1 MAPLTFIFMNN
12 ISQIEEI
19 RKKQLAF
26 FSEGKTRDLDF
37 RKDALRRLRES
48 VGRHEEDIYRALNS
62 DLGKS
67 VFEAYATETGIVLHE
82 IGTLLHN
89 LSWWARHEAVVTPLF
104 ALPSKSMIVPE
115 PFGRVLIISPWNYPF
130 QLPMVP
136 LAGAIAA
143 GNVAMIKQSR
153 FSPATNAVIKKI
165 LSECFPED
173 YVAIIEC
180 DLETAEAAIN
190 LRWDLIFFTGSTEV
204 GRKVY
209 MAAAR
214 HLTPVILELGGKS
227 PVIVEEDAVISVA
240 ARRIIWGKFI
250 NAGQTCISPDHLFVH
265 EKVKDKLVSALREEI
280 EKMYGAEPLRN
291 KDYPKIISAKAFCRL
306 VSMINEGKLLHGGI
320 SDEATKCVAPT
331 LLDSRIRDNCMKEE
345 IFGPILP
352 VISYSELD
360 EVISYI
366 NSGEKPLAVYLFS
379 TSRRK
384 KKKVLEETSSG
395 ACLINDVLLHIAN
408 KNLPFGGVG
417 ESGTGRYHGRE
428 SFRAF
433 SNLKAVMK
441 SHPRIEIPV
450 KYPPFSRT
458 KERILKLFLR

>member
-1 MAPLTFIFMNN
+1 MHTI
-12 ISQIEEI
+12 IQIEEL
-19 RKKQLAF
+19 RKKQQSF
-26 FSEGKTRDLDF
+26 FAEGRTRDIGF
-37 RKDALRRLRES
+37 RKDALRRLRDA
-48 VGRHEEDIYRALNS
+48 VRRHESDIYLALNT

-67 VFEAYATETGIVLHE
+67 AFEAYATETGIVLHE
-82 IGTLLHN
+82 IGTMLHN
-89 LSWWARHEAVVTPLF
+89 LSWWARHEPVVTPVF
-104 ALPSKSMIVPE
+104 ALPSRSMIVPE

-143 GNVAMIKQSR
+143 GNVAVIRQSR
-153 FSPATNAVIKKI
+153 FSPSTNAVIRKI

-190 LRWDLIFFTGSTEV
+190 LRWDMIFFTGSTEV
-204 GRKVY
+204 GRKIY
-209 MAAAR
+209 TAAAR

-240 ARRIIWGKFI
+240 ARRIVWGKLI

-265 EKVKDKLVSALREEI
+265 EKVKDKLVAAMITEI
-280 EKMYGAEPLRN
+280 EKMYGSDPLKN
-291 KDYPKIISAKAFCRL
+291 KDYPKIISPKAFCRL
-306 VSMINEGKLLHGGI
+306 VSIISEGKLIHGGI
-320 SDEATKCVAPT
+320 SDETTQCVSPT
-331 LLDSRIRDNCMKEE
+331 LLESRIGDNCMKEE
-345 IFGPILP
+345 IFGPVLP
-352 VISYSELD
+352 VISYSDIE
-360 EVISYI
+360 EVIRYI

-379 TSRRK
+379 TSRK
-384 KKKVLEETSSG
+384 KWKRVLNATSSG
-395 ACLINDVLLHIAN
+395 ACLLNDVLLHIAN
-408 KNLPFGGVG
+408 NNLPFGGVG

-441 SHPRIEIPV
+441 SNPRIEIPV
-450 KYPPFSRT
+450 KYPPFS
-458 KERILKLFLR
+458 KMKGRILRLFLR

>member
-1 MAPLTFIFMNN
+1 MHTIT
-12 ISQIEEI
+12 QIEEI
-19 RKKQLAF
+19 RKKQLVF
-26 FSEGKTRDLDF
+26 FSEGRTKDISF

-48 VGRHEEDIYRALNS
+48 VRKHEKEIYQALRD

-67 VFEAYATETGIVLHE
+67 EFEAYATETGIVLHE

-89 LSWWARHEAVVTPLF
+89 LSWWARHEPVVTPLF
-104 ALPSKSMIVPE
+104 ALPSRSMIVPE

-143 GNVAMIKQSR
+143 GNVAVIRQSR
-153 FSPATNAVIKKI
+153 FSPSTNAVIRKI
-165 LSECFPED
+165 LSGCFPEE
-173 YVAIIEC
+173 YISIIEC

-204 GRKVY
+204 GRKIY
-209 MAAAR
+209 TAASR

-240 ARRIIWGKFI
+240 ARRIIWGKLI

-265 EKVKDKLVSALREEI
+265 EKIKDKLVTAMKAEI
-280 EKMYGAEPLRN
+280 EKMYGSEPLKN
-291 KDYPKIISAKAFCRL
+291 KDYPKIISAKAFYRL
-306 VSMINEGKLLHGGI
+306 VSIISEGKLIHGG
-320 SDEATKCVAPT
+320 SFDETTQCVSPT
-331 LLDSRIRDNCMKEE
+331 LLESGIGDNCMKEE

-352 VISYSELD
+352 VIAYSDIE
-360 EVISYI
+360 EVIGYI

-379 TSRRK
+379 TSK
-384 KKKVLEETSSG
+384 KKWKRVLNGTSSG
-395 ACLINDVLLHIAN
+395 ACLLNDVLLHIAN

-433 SNLKAVMK
+433 SNLKAVMR
-441 SHPRIEIPV
+441 SSPRIEIPV
-450 KYPPFSRT
+450 KYPPFSRI
-458 KERILKLFLR
+458 KERILRLFLR